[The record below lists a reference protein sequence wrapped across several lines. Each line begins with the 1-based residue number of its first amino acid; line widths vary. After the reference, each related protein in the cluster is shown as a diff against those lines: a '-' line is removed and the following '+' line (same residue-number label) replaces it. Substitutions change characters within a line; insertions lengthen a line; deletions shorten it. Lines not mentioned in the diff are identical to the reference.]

1 MQRRRPPLQ
10 PDPSLRN
17 GPMPEA
23 STTPDLANR
32 WRESAEAH
40 ARRDFD
46 EMISFFASDAVWD
59 SSAAGVGAYFEGVTA
74 IRSFL
79 EEWIASFEDYEYNQE
94 ESQDLGNGV
103 SFVVATFGGRPASS
117 SGGRMREQRSYTV
130 TWTEGMIK
138 RVVGRADIDEAR
150 ADAQRLAAGR
160 G

>member
-1 MQRRRPPLQ
+1 
-10 PDPSLRN
+10 
-17 GPMPEA
+17 MPEE

-32 WRESAEAH
+32 WRASADAH
-40 ARRDFD
+40 ARHDFD
-46 EMISFFASDAVWD
+46 AMISFFAPDAVWD
-59 SSAAGVGAYFEGVTA
+59 SSSAGVGAYFEGVTA

-103 SFVVATFGGRPASS
+103 SFVVASFGGRPARS
-117 SGGRMREQRSYTV
+117 SGGRVQEQRSYTV
-130 TWTEGMIK
+130 TWTEGMIE

-150 ADAQRLAAGR
+150 AAAERLAEER

>member
-1 MQRRRPPLQ
+1 M
-10 PDPSLRN
+10 S
-17 GPMPEA
+17 EE

-32 WRESAEAH
+32 WRESADAY

-46 EMISFFASDAVWD
+46 AMISFFAPDAAWD
-59 SSAAGVGAYFEGVTA
+59 SSSAGLGAYFEGVTA

-94 ESQDLGNGV
+94 ESRDLGNGV
-103 SFVVATFGGRPASS
+103 SFAVATFSGRPASS
-117 SGGRMREQRSYTV
+117 SSGGRMQEQRSYTV
-130 TWTEGMIK
+130 TWTDGMIE

-150 ADAQRLAAGR
+150 AAAERLAEER